1 MSDAVATI
9 TVHKEYGYV
18 VLTAFSSVIM
28 LMYKAIKVSRARKEY
43 NVPVSSQRT

>member
-1 MSDAVATI
+1 MSDAIATI
-9 TVHKEYGYV
+9 TVHNEYGYV

-43 NVPVSSQRT
+43 NVPVSS